1 MNGFFWA
8 KRYLFKQKRRT
19 FLTAFGIALAI
30 ALVCGTCV
38 LADSFR
44 MMMVNAQVL
53 ASGDWHYDVSGIDSW
68 EDARTLIANRAF
80 ESGAVYS
87 NDLYARFSGAGRVS
101 EQNYG
106 TEAPSTDYFLR
117 IYEGDSDYVAM
128 SSIEYNMQAGRLPE
142 SADEIALSVS
152 ARRMFENA
160 PSLGDTITLPVGALD
175 YQEDS
180 YNSDDDAY
188 TFTQTGTRT
197 YTVVGFVNVA
207 TSPMR
212 AFFAFSLPDGG
223 AHSLTARVKLRS
235 LTSDYRAAVENAVKQ
250 AGLAGKVSIDDNYGL
265 IMYNVQGMDSAVQS
279 SLIITCAL
287 LISIILGMM
296 MMVVRN
302 TFAISVDEKLQ
313 QFGILRCLGA
323 SRKSIRSIVR
333 CEAFITWGIAAP
345 VGVAGT
351 IVAMQVIFAVIRTI
365 DSELLSML
373 TLHWAA
379 WPFALALSVS
389 LICVLLAAASP
400 ARKCAKVSPVGAV
413 RGEASLRQDIKKA
426 RGGWLTKRAFGF
438 AGLMSARSMRRNPR
452 KYRATLL
459 SVTCS
464 IAFFMLINGFTSG
477 MRASLSMYAS
487 ASNMDVTV
495 AAEQDAD
502 SDGQVLKKLKAI
514 DSAKDIARML
524 TIPVRLNV
532 ADSAFTDEV
541 VQLYTEH
548 VSSAKYANL
557 RFIGES
563 EFRQLTFD
571 GRAPSY
577 EEFCQ
582 PGAAVVMQK
591 LVLGGSR
598 SGLKLYDMMNLQPGD
613 RLPVELNSASG
624 AETAVS
630 YNVAGTLKALPW
642 YCSNTGSIVIFAS
655 DRNIPAGAN
664 AYCTYAL
671 RAQDGRAEEL
681 CKAITEL
688 SYTGGMSEWTVETIY
703 LYMRENRALLQVM
716 DIFLYGFTAVIMLIC
731 AMNLLNTIKTNL
743 RSRKR
748 EICMLRALG
757 MSRKQ
762 MIRML
767 SLECLWYAVLGTM
780 LGLILGLPLETL
792 LIMSMS
798 GALPIELDFTMLGIQ
813 CALCFVAACAIALLA
828 GMREILKIANLPAS
842 EGIRAIE

>member
-87 NDLYARFSGAGRVS
+87 NDLYARFSGAGSVS

-180 YNSDDDAY
+180 YNFDDDTY

-197 YTVVGFVNVA
+197 YTVVGFVNVT
-207 TSPMR
+207 TSPLR

-235 LTSDYRAAVENAVKQ
+235 LTSDYRAAVENAVEQ

-400 ARKCAKVSPVGAV
+400 ARKCAKVSPMGAV

-426 RGGWLTKRAFGF
+426 RGGWFTKRAFGF
-438 AGLMSARSMRRNPR
+438 AGLMSARNMRRNPR

-464 IAFFMLINGFTSG
+464 IALFMLINGFTSG

-541 VQLYTEH
+541 VQLYDD

-598 SGLKLYDMMNLQPGD
+598 SGLKLYETMKLQPGD

-655 DRNIPAGAN
+655 DRNIPTGAN

-671 RAQDGRAEEL
+671 RVQDGRAEEL

-743 RSRKR
+743 SSRKR

-762 MIRML
+762 MIHML
-767 SLECLWYAVLGTM
+767 SLECLWYAVLGTI

-792 LIMSMS
+792 LITSMS

>member
-152 ARRMFENA
+152 ARRKFENA

-180 YNSDDDAY
+180 YNSDDGTY
-188 TFTQTGTRT
+188 TFTQTDTRT
-197 YTVVGFVNVA
+197 YTVVGFVDVT
-207 TSPMR
+207 TSPLR

-400 ARKCAKVSPVGAV
+400 AHKCAKISPMGAV

-426 RGGWLTKRAFGF
+426 RGGWFTKRVFGF

-524 TIPVRLNV
+524 TIPVRLKV

-541 VQLYTEH
+541 VQLYDD

-591 LVLGGSR
+591 LVLAGSR
-598 SGLKLYDMMNLQPGD
+598 SGLKLYETMHLQPGD

-671 RAQDGRAEEL
+671 RAQDGRAAEL

-688 SYTGGMSEWTVETIY
+688 SYTGGMSKWTVETIY

-743 RSRKR
+743 SSRKR

-762 MIRML
+762 MIHML
-767 SLECLWYAVLGTM
+767 SLECLWYAVLGTI

-792 LIMSMS
+792 LITSMS

>member
-87 NDLYARFSGAGRVS
+87 SDLYARFSGAGRVS

-128 SSIEYNMQAGRLPE
+128 SNIEYNMQAGRLPE

-152 ARRMFENA
+152 ARRKFENA

-180 YNSDDDAY
+180 YNSDDDTY

-197 YTVVGFVNVA
+197 YTVVGFVDVT
-207 TSPMR
+207 TSPLR

-235 LTSDYRAAVENAVKQ
+235 LTSDYRAAVENAVEQ

-373 TLHWAA
+373 MLHWAA

-400 ARKCAKVSPVGAV
+400 ARKCAKVSPMGAV

-438 AGLMSARSMRRNPR
+438 AGLMSARNMRRNPR

-464 IAFFMLINGFTSG
+464 IALFMLINGFTSG

-495 AAEQDAD
+495 SAEQDAD

-541 VQLYTEH
+541 VQLYDD

-557 RFIGES
+557 RFIGEN

-591 LVLGGSR
+591 LVLAGSR
-598 SGLKLYDMMNLQPGD
+598 SGLKLYETMNLQPGD

-624 AETAVS
+624 AGTAVS

-642 YCSNTGSIVIFAS
+642 YCSNTGNIVIFAS
-655 DRNIPAGAN
+655 DRNIPAGAG

-671 RAQDGRAEEL
+671 RAKDGRAEEL
-681 CKAITEL
+681 CKAATEL
-688 SYTGGMSEWTVETIY
+688 SYTGGMSEWTIETIY

-743 RSRKR
+743 SSRKR

-767 SLECLWYAVLGTM
+767 SLECLWYAVLGTI
-780 LGLILGLPLETL
+780 LGLILGLPLEAL
-792 LIMSMS
+792 LITSMS

-813 CALCFVAACAIALLA
+813 CALCFVATCAIALLA

>member
-106 TEAPSTDYFLR
+106 TEAPLTDYFLR

-152 ARRMFENA
+152 ARRKFENA

-180 YNSDDDAY
+180 YNSDDDTY

-197 YTVVGFVNVA
+197 YTVVGFVDVT
-207 TSPMR
+207 TSPLR

-323 SRKSIRSIVR
+323 SRKSIRSIVG

-400 ARKCAKVSPVGAV
+400 AHKCAKISPMGAV

-426 RGGWLTKRAFGF
+426 RGGWFTKRVFGF

-541 VQLYTEH
+541 VQLYDD

-591 LVLGGSR
+591 LVLAGSR
-598 SGLKLYDMMNLQPGD
+598 SGIKLYETMNLQPGD

-655 DRNIPAGAN
+655 DRNIPAGAD

-671 RAQDGRAEEL
+671 RAQDGRAAEL

-688 SYTGGMSEWTVETIY
+688 SYTGGMSKWTVETIY

-743 RSRKR
+743 SSRKR

-762 MIRML
+762 MIHML
-767 SLECLWYAVLGTM
+767 SLECLWYAVLGTI

-792 LIMSMS
+792 LITSMS

>member
-142 SADEIALSVS
+142 SADEIVLSVS
-152 ARRMFENA
+152 ARRKFENA

-180 YNSDDDAY
+180 YNSDDDTY

-197 YTVVGFVNVA
+197 YTVVGFVDVT
-207 TSPMR
+207 TSPLR

-400 ARKCAKVSPVGAV
+400 AHKCAKVSPMGAV

-426 RGGWLTKRAFGF
+426 RGGWFTKRVFGF

-495 AAEQDAD
+495 SAEQDAD

-541 VQLYTEH
+541 VQLYDD

-598 SGLKLYDMMNLQPGD
+598 SGLKLYETMKLQPGD

-655 DRNIPAGAN
+655 DRNIPAGAD

-671 RAQDGRAEEL
+671 RAQDGRAAEL

-688 SYTGGMSEWTVETIY
+688 SYTGGMSKWTVETIY

-743 RSRKR
+743 SSRKR

-762 MIRML
+762 MIHML
-767 SLECLWYAVLGTM
+767 SLECLWYAVLGTI

-792 LIMSMS
+792 LITSMS

>member
-106 TEAPSTDYFLR
+106 AEAPSTDYFLR

-152 ARRMFENA
+152 ARRKFENA
-160 PSLGDTITLPVGALD
+160 PSLGDTITLPVGALN

-180 YNSDDDAY
+180 YNSDDDTY

-197 YTVVGFVNVA
+197 YTVVGFVDVT
-207 TSPMR
+207 TSPLR

-400 ARKCAKVSPVGAV
+400 ARKCAKVSPMGAV

-426 RGGWLTKRAFGF
+426 RGGWFTKRVFGF

-495 AAEQDAD
+495 SAEQDAD

-541 VQLYTEH
+541 VQLYDD

-571 GRAPSY
+571 GRVPSY

-591 LVLGGSR
+591 LVLAGSR
-598 SGLKLYDMMNLQPGD
+598 SGLKLYETMNLQPGD

-655 DRNIPAGAN
+655 DRNIPAGAD

-671 RAQDGRAEEL
+671 RAQDGRAAEL

-688 SYTGGMSEWTVETIY
+688 SYTGGMSKWTVETIY

-743 RSRKR
+743 SSRKR

-762 MIRML
+762 MIHML
-767 SLECLWYAVLGTM
+767 SLECLWYAVLGTI

-792 LIMSMS
+792 LITSMS

>member
-80 ESGAVYS
+80 ESGSVYS
-87 NDLYARFSGAGRVS
+87 SDLYARFSGAGRVS

-106 TEAPSTDYFLR
+106 AEAPSTDYFLR

-223 AHSLTARVKLRS
+223 AHSLTAHVKLRS

-464 IAFFMLINGFTSG
+464 IALFMLINGFTSG

-495 AAEQDAD
+495 SAEQDAD

-524 TIPVRLNV
+524 TIPIRLNV

-598 SGLKLYDMMNLQPGD
+598 SGLKLYDMMHLQPGD

-655 DRNIPAGAN
+655 DRNIPAGSN

-743 RSRKR
+743 SSRKR

-762 MIRML
+762 MIHML

>member
-53 ASGDWHYDVSGIDSW
+53 ASGDWHYDISGIDSW

-87 NDLYARFSGAGRVS
+87 NDLYARFSGAGSVS

-152 ARRMFENA
+152 ARRIFENA

-180 YNSDDDAY
+180 YNSDDDTY

-197 YTVVGFVNVA
+197 YTVVGFVNVT
-207 TSPMR
+207 TSPLR

-235 LTSDYRAAVENAVKQ
+235 LTSDYRAAVENAVEQ

-323 SRKSIRSIVR
+323 SRKSIRSIVC

-400 ARKCAKVSPVGAV
+400 ARKCAKVSPMGAV

-426 RGGWLTKRAFGF
+426 RGGWFTKRAFGF
-438 AGLMSARSMRRNPR
+438 AGLMSARNMRRNPR

-464 IAFFMLINGFTSG
+464 IALFMLINGFTSG

-541 VQLYTEH
+541 VQLYDD

-598 SGLKLYDMMNLQPGD
+598 SGLKLYETMNLQPGD
-613 RLPVELNSASG
+613 RLPVELRSASG

-743 RSRKR
+743 SSRKR

-762 MIRML
+762 MIHML
-767 SLECLWYAVLGTM
+767 SLECLWYAVLGTI

-792 LIMSMS
+792 LITSMS

>member
-128 SSIEYNMQAGRLPE
+128 SNIEYNMQAGRLPE

-152 ARRMFENA
+152 ARRKFENA

-180 YNSDDDAY
+180 YNSDDDTY

-197 YTVVGFVNVA
+197 YTVVGFVDV
-207 TSPMR
+207 TTRPLR

-265 IMYNVQGMDSAVQS
+265 IMYNVQGMNSAVQA

-379 WPFALALSVS
+379 WPFALALSIS

-400 ARKCAKVSPVGAV
+400 ARKCAKVSPMGAV

-495 AAEQDAD
+495 SAEQEAD

-541 VQLYTEH
+541 VQLYDD

-591 LVLGGSR
+591 LVLAGSR
-598 SGLKLYDMMNLQPGD
+598 SGLKLYETMNLQPGD

-671 RAQDGRAEEL
+671 RAQDGRAAEL

-688 SYTGGMSEWTVETIY
+688 SYTGGMSKWTVETIY

-743 RSRKR
+743 SSRKR

-762 MIRML
+762 MIHML
-767 SLECLWYAVLGTM
+767 SLECLWYAVLGTI

-792 LIMSMS
+792 LITSMS

>member
-464 IAFFMLINGFTSG
+464 IALFMLINGFTSG

-591 LVLGGSR
+591 LVLAGSR
-598 SGLKLYDMMNLQPGD
+598 SGLKLYETMHLQPGD
-613 RLPVELNSASG
+613 RLPVELRSASG

-655 DRNIPAGAN
+655 DRNIPAGAD

-743 RSRKR
+743 SSRKR

-762 MIRML
+762 MIHML
-767 SLECLWYAVLGTM
+767 SLECLWYAVLGTI

-792 LIMSMS
+792 LITSMS

>member
-152 ARRMFENA
+152 ARRKFENA

-180 YNSDDDAY
+180 YNSDDGTY

-197 YTVVGFVNVA
+197 YTVVGFVDVT
-207 TSPMR
+207 TSPLR

-400 ARKCAKVSPVGAV
+400 ARKCAKVSPMGAV

-426 RGGWLTKRAFGF
+426 RGGWFTKRVFGF

-524 TIPVRLNV
+524 TIPVRLKV

-541 VQLYTEH
+541 VQLYDD

-591 LVLGGSR
+591 LVLAGSR
-598 SGLKLYDMMNLQPGD
+598 SGIKLYETMHLQPGD

-655 DRNIPAGAN
+655 DRNIPAGAD

-671 RAQDGRAEEL
+671 RAQDGRAAEL

-688 SYTGGMSEWTVETIY
+688 SYTGGMSKWTVETIY

-743 RSRKR
+743 SSRKR

-762 MIRML
+762 MIHML
-767 SLECLWYAVLGTM
+767 SLECLWYAVLGTI

-792 LIMSMS
+792 LITSMS

>member
-152 ARRMFENA
+152 ARHMFENA

-180 YNSDDDAY
+180 YNSDDDTY

-197 YTVVGFVNVA
+197 YTVVGFVNVT
-207 TSPMR
+207 TSPLR

-235 LTSDYRAAVENAVKQ
+235 LTSDYRAAVENAVEQ

-400 ARKCAKVSPVGAV
+400 ARKCAKVSPMGAV

-426 RGGWLTKRAFGF
+426 RGGWFTKRAFGF
-438 AGLMSARSMRRNPR
+438 AGLMSARNMRRNPR

-464 IAFFMLINGFTSG
+464 IALFMLINGFTSG

-541 VQLYTEH
+541 VQLYDD

-591 LVLGGSR
+591 LVLAGSR
-598 SGLKLYDMMNLQPGD
+598 SGLKLYETMNLQPGD
-613 RLPVELNSASG
+613 RLPVELRSASG

-688 SYTGGMSEWTVETIY
+688 SYTGGMSKWTVETIY

-743 RSRKR
+743 SSRKR

-762 MIRML
+762 MIHML
-767 SLECLWYAVLGTM
+767 SLECLWYAVLGTI

-792 LIMSMS
+792 LITSMS

>member
-152 ARRMFENA
+152 ARRKFENA

-180 YNSDDDAY
+180 YNSDDDTY

-197 YTVVGFVNVA
+197 YTVVGFVDVT
-207 TSPMR
+207 TSPLR

-400 ARKCAKVSPVGAV
+400 ARKCAKVSPMGAV

-426 RGGWLTKRAFGF
+426 RGGWFTKRVFGF

-495 AAEQDAD
+495 SAEQDAD

-541 VQLYTEH
+541 VQLYDD

-598 SGLKLYDMMNLQPGD
+598 SGLKLYETMNLQPGD

-671 RAQDGRAEEL
+671 RAQDGRAAEL

-688 SYTGGMSEWTVETIY
+688 SYTGGMSKWTVETIY

-743 RSRKR
+743 SSRKR

-762 MIRML
+762 MIHML
-767 SLECLWYAVLGTM
+767 SLECLWYAVLGTI

-792 LIMSMS
+792 LITSMS

-813 CALCFVAACAIALLA
+813 CALCFVATCAIALLA

>member
-87 NDLYARFSGAGRVS
+87 NDLYARFSGAGSVS

-152 ARRMFENA
+152 ARRKFENA

-180 YNSDDDAY
+180 YNSDDDTY

-197 YTVVGFVNVA
+197 YTVVGFVDVT
-207 TSPMR
+207 TSPLR

-400 ARKCAKVSPVGAV
+400 AHKCAKISPMGAV

-426 RGGWLTKRAFGF
+426 RGGWFTKRVFGF

-541 VQLYTEH
+541 VQLYDD

-591 LVLGGSR
+591 LVLAGSR
-598 SGLKLYDMMNLQPGD
+598 SGIKLYETMHLQPGD

-655 DRNIPAGAN
+655 DRNIPAGAD

-671 RAQDGRAEEL
+671 RAQDGRAAEL

-688 SYTGGMSEWTVETIY
+688 SYTGGMSKWTVETIY

-743 RSRKR
+743 SSRKR

-762 MIRML
+762 MIHML
-767 SLECLWYAVLGTM
+767 SLECLWYAVLGTI

-792 LIMSMS
+792 LITSMS

-828 GMREILKIANLPAS
+828 GMREILKMANLPAS

>member
-87 NDLYARFSGAGRVS
+87 NDLYARFSGAGSVS

-180 YNSDDDAY
+180 YNSDDDTY

-197 YTVVGFVNVA
+197 YTVVGFVNVT
-207 TSPMR
+207 TSPLR

-235 LTSDYRAAVENAVKQ
+235 LTSDYRAAVENAVEQ
-250 AGLAGKVSIDDNYGL
+250 ACLAGKVSIDDNYGL

-400 ARKCAKVSPVGAV
+400 ARKCAKVSPMGAV

-426 RGGWLTKRAFGF
+426 RGGWFTKRAFGF
-438 AGLMSARSMRRNPR
+438 AGLMSARNMRRNPR

-464 IAFFMLINGFTSG
+464 IALFMLINGFTSG

-541 VQLYTEH
+541 VQLYDD

-591 LVLGGSR
+591 LVLAGSR
-598 SGLKLYDMMNLQPGD
+598 SGLKLYETMNLQPGD

-688 SYTGGMSEWTVETIY
+688 SYTDGMSEWTVETIY

-743 RSRKR
+743 SSRKR

-762 MIRML
+762 MIHML
-767 SLECLWYAVLGTM
+767 SLECLWYAVLGTI

-792 LIMSMS
+792 LIASMS

>member
-87 NDLYARFSGAGRVS
+87 NDLYARFSGAGSVS
-101 EQNYG
+101 EQNYS

-142 SADEIALSVS
+142 SADEIALSIS
-152 ARRMFENA
+152 ARRKFENA

-180 YNSDDDAY
+180 YNSDDDTY

-197 YTVVGFVNVA
+197 YTVVGFVDVT
-207 TSPMR
+207 TSPQR

-235 LTSDYRAAVENAVKQ
+235 LTSDYRAAVENAVEQ

-323 SRKSIRSIVR
+323 SRKSIRSIVG

-400 ARKCAKVSPVGAV
+400 ARKCAKVSPMGAV

-426 RGGWLTKRAFGF
+426 RGGWFTKRVFGF

-495 AAEQDAD
+495 SAEQDAD

-541 VQLYTEH
+541 VQLYDD

-591 LVLGGSR
+591 LVLAGSR
-598 SGLKLYDMMNLQPGD
+598 SGLKLYETMKLQPGD

-655 DRNIPAGAN
+655 DRNVPAGAN

-671 RAQDGRAEEL
+671 RAQDGRAAEL

-688 SYTGGMSEWTVETIY
+688 SYTGGMSKWTVETIY

-743 RSRKR
+743 SSRKR

-762 MIRML
+762 MIHML
-767 SLECLWYAVLGTM
+767 SLECLWYAVLGTI

-792 LIMSMS
+792 LITSMS
-798 GALPIELDFTMLGIQ
+798 GALPSELDFTMLGIQ

>member
-87 NDLYARFSGAGRVS
+87 NDLYARFSGAGSVS

-180 YNSDDDAY
+180 YNSDDDTY

-197 YTVVGFVNVA
+197 YTVVGFVNVT
-207 TSPMR
+207 TSPLR

-235 LTSDYRAAVENAVKQ
+235 LTSDYRAAVENAVEQ

-400 ARKCAKVSPVGAV
+400 ARKCAKVSPMGAV

-426 RGGWLTKRAFGF
+426 HGGWFTKRAFGF
-438 AGLMSARSMRRNPR
+438 AGLMSARNMRRNPR

-464 IAFFMLINGFTSG
+464 IALFMLINGFTSG

-541 VQLYTEH
+541 VQLYDD

-598 SGLKLYDMMNLQPGD
+598 SGLKLYETMNLQPGD

-655 DRNIPAGAN
+655 DRNIPAGAD

-743 RSRKR
+743 SSRKR

-762 MIRML
+762 MIHML
-767 SLECLWYAVLGTM
+767 SLECLWYAVLGTI

>member
-152 ARRMFENA
+152 ARRKFENA

-180 YNSDDDAY
+180 YNSDDDTY

-197 YTVVGFVNVA
+197 YTVVGFVDVT
-207 TSPMR
+207 TSPLR

-400 ARKCAKVSPVGAV
+400 ARKCAKVSPMGAV

-426 RGGWLTKRAFGF
+426 RGGWFTKRAFGF

-495 AAEQDAD
+495 SAEQDAD

-541 VQLYTEH
+541 VQLYDD

-591 LVLGGSR
+591 LVLAGSR
-598 SGLKLYDMMNLQPGD
+598 SGLKLYETMHLQPGD

-671 RAQDGRAEEL
+671 RAQDGRAAEL

-688 SYTGGMSEWTVETIY
+688 SYTGGMSKWTVETIY

-743 RSRKR
+743 SSRKR

-762 MIRML
+762 MIHML
-767 SLECLWYAVLGTM
+767 SLECLWYAVLGTI

-792 LIMSMS
+792 LITSMS

>member
-128 SSIEYNMQAGRLPE
+128 SNIEYNMQAGRLPE

-152 ARRMFENA
+152 ARRKFENA

-180 YNSDDDAY
+180 YNSDDDTY

-197 YTVVGFVNVA
+197 YTVVGFVDVT
-207 TSPMR
+207 TSPLR

-400 ARKCAKVSPVGAV
+400 ARKCAKVSPMGAV

-426 RGGWLTKRAFGF
+426 RGGWFTKRVFGF

-495 AAEQDAD
+495 SAEQDAD

-541 VQLYTEH
+541 VQLYDD

-591 LVLGGSR
+591 LVLVGSR
-598 SGLKLYDMMNLQPGD
+598 SGLKLYETMNLQPGD

-671 RAQDGRAEEL
+671 RAQDGRAAEL

-688 SYTGGMSEWTVETIY
+688 SYTGGMSKWTVETIY

-743 RSRKR
+743 SSRKR

-762 MIRML
+762 MIHML
-767 SLECLWYAVLGTM
+767 SLECLWYAVLGTI

-792 LIMSMS
+792 LITSMS

>member
-80 ESGAVYS
+80 EAGAVYS
-87 NDLYARFSGAGRVS
+87 SDLYARFSGAGLVS

-152 ARRMFENA
+152 ARRTFENA

-235 LTSDYRAAVENAVKQ
+235 LTSDYRAAVEKAVEQ

-400 ARKCAKVSPVGAV
+400 ARKCAKVSPMGAV

-464 IAFFMLINGFTSG
+464 IALFMLINGFTSG

-591 LVLGGSR
+591 LVLAGSR
-598 SGLKLYDMMNLQPGD
+598 SGLKLYETMHLQPGD
-613 RLPVELNSASG
+613 RLPVELRSASG

-743 RSRKR
+743 SSRKR

-762 MIRML
+762 MIHML
-767 SLECLWYAVLGTM
+767 SLECLWYAVLGTI

-792 LIMSMS
+792 LITSMS
-798 GALPIELDFTMLGIQ
+798 GALPIELDFTMLVIQ